1 MRIIA
6 FLFFSLIGITAS
18 AQQFAFELWHE
29 GKLILDSGDTLRG
42 TIKYDMQSDLIQY
55 QPKGESGKFESYTA
69 RKVLFFEIF
78 DGTVK
83 RYRSFYSLPYSTSG
97 QYKAPVFFELLEE
110 GKLTVLCREFLE
122 YRTTSSSFYYYG
134 SYTRLVLINKYYLL
148 RENGNIE
155 EYRGK
160 KNDWY
165 ELMRGKEED
174 VEKYVKANRLDLD
187 EKYELA
193 KAVNYYN
200 SLFLKN

>member
-1 MRIIA
+1 MKISAII
-6 FLFFSLIGITAS
+6 LVSLISISAS

-42 TIKYDMQSDLIQY
+42 KIKYDLQSDLIQY
-55 QPKGESGKFESYTA
+55 QTNEKQPKLESYTA

-83 RYRSFYSLPYSTSG
+83 RYRIFYSLPYSTAG

-110 GKLTVLCREFLE
+110 GKLTVLCREALE
-122 YRTTSSSFYYYG
+122 YRTSSSFYYYG
-134 SYTRLVLINKYYLL
+134 SYTRLILVNKYFLL
-148 RENGNIE
+148 KENGNIE

-165 ELMRGKEED
+165 ELMRSKENE
-174 VEKYVKANRLDLD
+174 VQKYVRANRLDLD
-187 EKYELA
+187 EKYELTQ
-193 KAVNYYN
+193 AVNYYN
-200 SLFLKN
+200 SLFLK

>member
-1 MRIIA
+1 MKIIA
-6 FLFFSLIGITAS
+6 FILFSIISLTAS

-42 TIKYDMQSDLIQY
+42 KIKYDLQSDLIQY
-55 QPKGESGKFESYTA
+55 QTNEQPPKLESYTA

-83 RYRSFYSLPYSTSG
+83 RYRIFYSLPYSTAG

-110 GKLTVLCREFLE
+110 GKLTVLCREALE
-122 YRTTSSSFYYYG
+122 YRTSSSFYYYG
-134 SYTRLVLINKYYLL
+134 SYTRLILVNKYFLL
-148 RENGNIE
+148 KENGNIE

-165 ELMRGKEED
+165 ELMRGKEDE
-174 VEKYVKANRLDLD
+174 VQKYVRVNRLDLD

-193 KAVNYYN
+193 QAVNYYN
-200 SLFLKN
+200 SLFLK

>member
-1 MRIIA
+1 MKISAII
-6 FLFFSLIGITAS
+6 LFSLISITAS

-42 TIKYDMQSDLIQY
+42 KIKYDLQSDLIQY
-55 QPKGESGKFESYTA
+55 QTNEQPPKLESYTA

-83 RYRSFYSLPYSTSG
+83 RYRIFYSLPYSTAG

-110 GKLTVLCREFLE
+110 GKLTVLCREALE
-122 YRTTSSSFYYYG
+122 YRTSSSFYYYG
-134 SYTRLVLINKYYLL
+134 SYTRLVLIHKYFLL
-148 RENGNIE
+148 KENGNIE

-165 ELMRGKEED
+165 ELMKGKEDE
-174 VEKYVKANRLDLD
+174 VQKYVRANRLDLD

-193 KAVNYYN
+193 QALNYYN
-200 SLFLKN
+200 SLFLK

>member
-1 MRIIA
+1 MKIIA
-6 FLFFSLIGITAS
+6 FILFSIISFTAS

-42 TIKYDMQSDLIQY
+42 KIKYDLQSDLIQY
-55 QPKGESGKFESYTA
+55 QTNEQPPKLESYTA

-83 RYRSFYSLPYSTSG
+83 RYRIFYSLPYSTAG

-110 GKLTVLCREFLE
+110 GKLTVLCREALE
-122 YRTTSSSFYYYG
+122 YRTSSSFYYYG
-134 SYTRLVLINKYYLL
+134 SYTRLILVNKYFLL
-148 RENGNIE
+148 KENGNIE

-165 ELMRGKEED
+165 ELMRGKEDE
-174 VEKYVKANRLDLD
+174 VQKYVRVNRLDLD

-193 KAVNYYN
+193 QAVNYYN
-200 SLFLKN
+200 SLFLK

>member
-6 FLFFSLIGITAS
+6 FIFFCLISVTAS
-18 AQQFAFELWHE
+18 SQDFAFELWHE

-42 TIKYDMQSDLIQY
+42 NIKYDMQSDLIQY
-55 QPKGESGKFESYTA
+55 QASENAKPESYTA
-69 RKVLFFEIF
+69 RKVLYFEIF

-83 RYRSFYSLPYSTSG
+83 RYRIFYSLPYSTSG

-122 YRTTSSSFYYYG
+122 HRTTSSFYFYG
-134 SYTRLVLINKYYLL
+134 TYTRLVLVNRYFLL
-148 RENGNIE
+148 KENGNIE

-165 ELMRGKEED
+165 ELMRGNED
-174 VEKYVKANRLDLD
+174 EVQKYVKANRLDLD
-187 EKYELA
+187 DKYDLA

>member
-1 MRIIA
+1 MKIIA
-6 FLFFSLIGITAS
+6 FILFSIISLTAS

-42 TIKYDMQSDLIQY
+42 KIKYDLQSDLIQY
-55 QPKGESGKFESYTA
+55 QTNEQPPKLESYTA

-83 RYRSFYSLPYSTSG
+83 RYRIFYSLPYSTAG

-110 GKLTVLCREFLE
+110 GKLTVLCREALE
-122 YRTTSSSFYYYG
+122 YRTSSSFYYYG
-134 SYTRLVLINKYYLL
+134 SYTRLILVNKYFLL
-148 RENGNIE
+148 KENGNIE
-155 EYRGK
+155 EYRGN

-165 ELMRGKEED
+165 ELMRGKEDE
-174 VEKYVKANRLDLD
+174 VQKYVRVNRLDLD

-193 KAVNYYN
+193 QAVNYYN
-200 SLFLKN
+200 SLFLK